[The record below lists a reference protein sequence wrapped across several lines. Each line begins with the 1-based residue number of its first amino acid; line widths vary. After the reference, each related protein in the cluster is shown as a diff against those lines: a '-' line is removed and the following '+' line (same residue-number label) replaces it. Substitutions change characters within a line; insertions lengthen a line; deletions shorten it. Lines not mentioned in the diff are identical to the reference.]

1 MIKENKDVLE
11 SKRETPKSDTK
22 GVVLSDSTL
31 IPVQY
36 KNHTYYYDP
45 VLGVITNKDSVVMV

>member
-11 SKRETPKSDTK
+11 SKQETPKSDTK

-31 IPVQY
+31 IPVQH
-36 KNHTYYYDP
+36 KNRTYYYDP
-45 VLGVITNKDSVVMV
+45 VLNTITNKNAEVML